1 MNYKRILIAVDDS
14 SYSMKAARV
23 GFEMARKLNAETG
36 ILYVI
41 SKMKEQA
48 KPDLGTT
55 EHQQHTLLLAEAE
68 HTIKQ
73 YIELYD
79 GIDKVYRFTP
89 EGLPEEE
96 IINIAKEWE
105 ADMIVMGTHGR
116 SGLNRILTG
125 SIAEYVIKHAE
136 IPVLITTPRM
146 K

>member
-23 GFEMARKLNAETG
+23 GSEIARQLKAEIG

-41 SKMKEQA
+41 SRMKEQA

-55 EHQQHTLLLAEAE
+55 EHQEHNILLARAE
-68 HTIKQ
+68 STVKQ
-73 YIELYD
+73 YIDLYD
-79 GIDKVYRFTP
+79 GVEKVYRFTP
-89 EGLPEEE
+89 EGSPEEE
-96 IINIAKEWE
+96 IINIAKEWK

-116 SGLNRILTG
+116 SGLSRILTG

>member
-23 GFEMARKLNAETG
+23 GFEMAHKLKAEVG

-48 KPDLGTT
+48 NPDLGTT
-55 EHQQHTLLLAEAE
+55 EHQQHNLLLAEAE
-68 HTIKQ
+68 NAIRQ
-73 YIELYD
+73 YIDLYD

-89 EGLPEEE
+89 EGLPEAE
-96 IINIAKEWE
+96 IIHVAKEWD

-116 SGLNRILTG
+116 SGLSRILTG